1 MYFCSSAGIGRT
13 GTFIALDY
21 LLKEVMTKDS
31 IDVINCVSKLRQQ
44 RAFSIQTDVRES
56 FLVSN
61 IFFFLLFTMFVLVLS
76 IKYFFPTDAVCVPTR
91 SDCSRSHP
99 SWLSYW
105 ALPWGRWNVTNENN
119 LGLTLNFQTG
129 MIPTTKGFSRSLRRY

>member
-61 IFFFLLFTMFVLVLS
+61 IFFCSLLCLFWFNQLNTFSQQMQYAFLQEAIV
-76 IKYFFPTDAVCVPTR
+76 
-91 SDCSRSHP
+91 H
-99 SWLSYW
+99 
-105 ALPWGRWNVTNENN
+105 ALTHHDY
-119 LGLTLNFQTG
+119 LTGPFLEVDG
-129 MIPTTKGFSRSLRRY
+129 M

>member
-1 MYFCSSAGIGRT
+1 MVLLYFCSSAGIGRT

-61 IFFFLLFTMFVLVLS
+61 ILFLLFTMFILV
-76 IKYFFPTDAVCVPTR
+76 
-91 SDCSRSHP
+91 
-99 SWLSYW
+99 
-105 ALPWGRWNVTNENN
+105 
-119 LGLTLNFQTG
+119 
-129 MIPTTKGFSRSLRRY
+129 